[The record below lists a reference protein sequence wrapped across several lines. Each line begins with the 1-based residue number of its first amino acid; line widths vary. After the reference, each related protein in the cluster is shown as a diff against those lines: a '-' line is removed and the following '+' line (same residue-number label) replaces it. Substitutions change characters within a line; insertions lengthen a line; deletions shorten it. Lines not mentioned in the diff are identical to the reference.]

1 MFGECLSQCA
11 FLDYEKEKL
20 DLIGKNMVY
29 WTSLGKEELLDLLE
43 EKDDI
48 LYPLGKMM
56 IYWSFWAK
64 TRDTWSCWGKG

>member
-1 MFGECLSQCA
+1 
-11 FLDYEKEKL
+11 
-20 DLIGKNMVY
+20 MVY

-48 LYPLGKMM
+48 LYPLLKMM
-56 IYWSFWAK
+56 IYWSFWVK